1 MTLACV
7 DIGSTF
13 TKAALVDP
21 ATGRLLATAQ
31 APTTLDDVVTGVL
44 AATAGFPEAPV
55 VACSSAGGGLRL
67 AVVGYEEL
75 ISAEAGHRVAL
86 SAGARVVHVAA
97 GVLDGGRLA
106 ALRAAEPDVVLLV
119 GGTDGGEAS
128 VLRANAAALASA
140 ASLQGRPPPGSR
152 PERARGGQEGALLR
166 VLGGSGVRPWSV
178 PVVLAGNVAVRDEAA
193 AVLRDGGVPVHEAGN
208 VLPDIGR
215 LAPESARSAI
225 RAVFLEHVIGGE
237 RLSTDPR
244 LRSWVRAVTPDA
256 VLEGVTVLARVSAPA
271 EVSVVA
277 LDVGGATT
285 DVYCVPDPDAEQAT
299 LGREAVGVP
308 ARRRTVEGDL
318 GVSWSVDALRAA
330 AAAEG
335 LRDPGGDPLALGE
348 AAATV
353 ALRRHLRAETAY
365 GPGGASARAARLVV
379 LSGGV
384 FRHADPAAVD
394 QVLARLAEDAGGAG
408 SVLDGKAVIVDRR
421 YVLAAIG
428 LLSADHAEA
437 AAALARDL
445 LDGPGKVTP
454 LARRRWST
462 SRPMR
467 RR

>member
-1 MTLACV
+1 MMLACV

-13 TKAALVDP
+13 TKAALVDV
-21 ATGRLLATAQ
+21 ATGQLLATAQ

-44 AATAGFPEAPV
+44 AATADVRTHGHECGDGAVPI

-75 ISAEAGHRVAL
+75 ISAEAGHRAAL

-97 GVLDGGRLA
+97 GVQDAAGLA

-128 VLRANAAALASA
+128 VLRSNAAALA
-140 ASLQGRPPPGSR
+140 
-152 PERARGGQEGALLR
+152 GAD
-166 VLGGSGVRPWSV
+166 WSV
-178 PVVLAGNVAVRDEAA
+178 PVVLAGNVAVRDEVA
-193 AVLRDGGVPVHEAGN
+193 AVLRGGGLPVHEADN

-215 LAPESARSAI
+215 LAPEPARAAI
-225 RAVFLEHVIGGE
+225 RAVFLEHVIGGD

-256 VLEGVTVLARVSAPA
+256 VLEGVTVLARVLAPA
-271 EVSVVA
+271 GVSVVV

-285 DVYCVPDPDAEQAT
+285 DVYCVPEPDAEQAT

-308 ARRRTVEGDL
+308 WRRRTVEGDL
-318 GVSWSVDALRAA
+318 GVSSSVDALRTA

-335 LRDPGGDPLALGE
+335 LPIPGDDPLALGE
-348 AAATV
+348 AAAIV
-353 ALRRHLRAETAY
+353 ALRRHLRAEAGY
-365 GPGGASARAARLVV
+365 GPSGASARSAGLVV

-394 QVLARLAEDAGGAG
+394 HVVARLAADAGGAG
-408 SVLDGKAVIVDRR
+408 SVLNGTPVVVDRR
-421 YVLAAIG
+421 YVLAAVG
-428 LLSADHAEA
+428 LLAAEHPDTA
-437 AAALARDL
+437 VTLAAAL
-445 LDGPGKVTP
+445 PGSVDTITP
-454 LARRRWST
+454 PAA
-462 SRPMR
+462 
-467 RR
+467 

>member
-21 ATGRLLATAQ
+21 ATGKLLATAQ

-44 AATAGFPEAPV
+44 AATAGFPDAPV
-55 VACSSAGGGLRL
+55 IACSSAGGGLRL

-75 ISAEAGHRVAL
+75 ISAEAGHRAAL

-97 GVLDGGRLA
+97 GVQDAAGLA

-128 VLRANAAALASA
+128 VLRANARALASSA
-140 ASLQGRPPPGSR
+140 LLQGPGASV
-152 PERARGGQEGALLR
+152 R
-166 VLGGSGVRPWSV
+166 VSGGSGVLGWSV
-178 PVVLAGNVAVRDEAA
+178 PVVLAGNAAVRDEVA
-193 AVLRDGGVPVHEAGN
+193 AVLRGGGLPVHEADN

-215 LAPESARSAI
+215 LAPESARAAI
-225 RAVFLEHVIGGE
+225 RAVFLEHVIGGD

-256 VLEGVTVLARVSAPA
+256 VLEGVTVLARVLAPA
-271 EVSVVA
+271 RVSVVV

-335 LRDPGGDPLALGE
+335 LPVPGDDPLSLGE

-353 ALRRHLRAETAY
+353 ALRRHLRAEAGY
-365 GPGGASARAARLVV
+365 GPGGASARSAGLVV

-384 FRHADPAAVD
+384 FRHADPTAVD
-394 QVLARLAEDAGGAG
+394 QVIARVAADAGGAG
-408 SVLDGKAVIVDRR
+408 SVLNGTPVVVDRS
-421 YVLAAIG
+421 YVLATIG
-428 LLSADHAEA
+428 LLAEEHPGTA
-437 AAALARDL
+437 VALATGL
-445 LDGPGKVTP
+445 LPDPYEVTP
-454 LARRRWST
+454 VR
-462 SRPMR
+462 
-467 RR
+467 

>member
-1 MTLACV
+1 MMLACV

-13 TKAALVDP
+13 TKAALVDV
-21 ATGRLLATAQ
+21 ATGELLATAQ

-44 AATAGFPEAPV
+44 AATADVRTHGHECGDGAVPI

-75 ISAEAGHRVAL
+75 ISAEAGHRAAL

-97 GVLDGGRLA
+97 GVQDAAGLA

-128 VLRANAAALASA
+128 VLRSNAAALA
-140 ASLQGRPPPGSR
+140 
-152 PERARGGQEGALLR
+152 GAD
-166 VLGGSGVRPWSV
+166 WSV
-178 PVVLAGNVAVRDEAA
+178 PVVLAGNVAVRDEVA
-193 AVLRDGGVPVHEAGN
+193 AVLRGGGLPVHEADN

-215 LAPESARSAI
+215 LAPESARAAI
-225 RAVFLEHVIGGE
+225 RAVFLEHVIGGD

-256 VLEGVTVLARVSAPA
+256 VLEGVTVLARVLAPA
-271 EVSVVA
+271 GVSVVV

-285 DVYCVPDPDAEQAT
+285 DVYCVPEPDAEQAT

-308 ARRRTVEGDL
+308 WRRRTVEGDL
-318 GVSWSVDALRAA
+318 GVSSSVDALRTA

-335 LRDPGGDPLALGE
+335 LPIPGDDPLALGE
-348 AAATV
+348 AAAIV
-353 ALRRHLRAETAY
+353 ALRRHLRAEAGY
-365 GPGGASARAARLVV
+365 GPSGASARSAGLVV

-394 QVLARLAEDAGGAG
+394 HVVARLAADAGGAG
-408 SVLDGKAVIVDRR
+408 SVLNGTPVVVDRR
-421 YVLAAIG
+421 YVLAAVG
-428 LLSADHAEA
+428 LLAAEHPDTA
-437 AAALARDL
+437 VALAAALLGSVDTI
-445 LDGPGKVTP
+445 TP
-454 LARRRWST
+454 PAA
-462 SRPMR
+462 
-467 RR
+467 

>member
-1 MTLACV
+1 VTVACV

-13 TKAALVDP
+13 TKAALVDQ

-44 AATAGFPEAPV
+44 AATAAFPEVPV
-55 VACSSAGGGLRL
+55 IACSSAGGGLRL

-75 ISAEAGHRVAL
+75 ISAEAGHRAAL
-86 SAGARVVHVAA
+86 SAGARVVHVSA
-97 GVLDGGRLA
+97 GVLDAGGLD

-128 VLRANAAALASA
+128 VLRANAGALA
-140 ASLQGRPPPGSR
+140 
-152 PERARGGQEGALLR
+152 GADR
-166 VLGGSGVRPWSV
+166 SV
-178 PVVLAGNVAVRDEAA
+178 PVVLAGNSAVRDEVA
-193 AVLRDGGVPVHEAGN
+193 AVLRDGGLPVHEADN

-215 LAPESARSAI
+215 LAPESARAAI
-225 RAVFLEHVIGGE
+225 REVFLEHVIGGD

-256 VLEGVTVLARVSAPA
+256 VLEGVTVLARVLAPA
-271 EVSVVA
+271 EVSVVV

-318 GVSWSVDALRAA
+318 GVSSSVDALRAA

-335 LRDPGGDPLALGE
+335 LPVPGDDPLALGE

-353 ALRRHLRAETAY
+353 ALRRHLRAEAGY
-365 GPGGASARAARLVV
+365 GPGGASARSAGLVV

-384 FRHADPAAVD
+384 FRHAGQAAVD
-394 QVLARLAEDAGGAG
+394 EAIARVAADAGGAG
-408 SVLDGKAVIVDRR
+408 SVLAGTPVIVDRS

-428 LLSADHAEA
+428 LLAAEHPDA
-437 AAALARDL
+437 ATALARQL
-445 LDGPGKVTP
+445 TRTP
-454 LARRRWST
+454 EMVSPPAG
-462 SRPMR
+462 
-467 RR
+467 

>member
-1 MTLACV
+1 V
-7 DIGSTF
+7 I
-13 TKAALVDP
+13 
-21 ATGRLLATAQ
+21 
-31 APTTLDDVVTGVL
+31 
-44 AATAGFPEAPV
+44 
-55 VACSSAGGGLRL
+55 ACSSAGGGLRL

-75 ISAEAGHRVAL
+75 ISAEAGHRAAL

-97 GVLDGGRLA
+97 GILDGAALA

-128 VLRANAAALASA
+128 VLRANAEVLASSA
-140 ASLQGRPPPGSR
+140 PLQGPGAS
-152 PERARGGQEGALLR
+152 AR
-166 VLGGSGVRPWSV
+166 VPGGSGVLPWSV
-178 PVVLAGNVAVRDEAA
+178 PVVLAGNAAVRDEVA
-193 AVLRDGGVPVHEAGN
+193 AVLRAGGLPVHEADN

-225 RAVFLEHVIGGE
+225 RAVFLEHVIGGD

-256 VLEGVTVLARVSAPA
+256 VLEGVTVLARVLAPA

-299 LGREAVGVP
+299 LGREAVGIP

-335 LRDPGGDPLALGE
+335 LPAPEDDPLALGE

-353 ALRRHLRAETAY
+353 ALRRHLRAEAAY
-365 GPGGASARAARLVV
+365 GPGGASARSARLVV

-384 FRHADPAAVD
+384 FRHAHPAAVD
-394 QVLARLAEDAGGAG
+394 GVIARLAEDGGGAG
-408 SVLDGKAVIVDRR
+408 SVLNGKAVIVDRR

-428 LLSADHAEA
+428 LLSGDHPEA
-437 AAALARDL
+437 AAALAHDL
-445 LDGPGKVTP
+445 LRSSERVTP
-454 LARRRWST
+454 LAR
-462 SRPMR
+462 
-467 RR
+467 

>member
-21 ATGRLLATAQ
+21 ATGELLATAQ

-44 AATAGFPEAPV
+44 AATAGFAEAPV

-75 ISAEAGHRVAL
+75 ISAEAGHRAAL

-97 GVLDGGRLA
+97 GVLDAPALA
-106 ALRAAEPDVVLLV
+106 ALRADDPDVVLLV

-128 VLRANAAALASA
+128 VLRANAATLASS
-140 ASLQGRPPPGSR
+140 ASLQGPGASV
-152 PERARGGQEGALLR
+152 R
-166 VLGGSGVRPWSV
+166 VLGGSGVLPWSV
-178 PVVLAGNVAVRDEAA
+178 PVVLAGNADVRDEVAE
-193 AVLRDGGVPVHEAGN
+193 VLRRGGLPVHEADN

-215 LAPESARSAI
+215 LAPQSARTAI
-225 RAVFLEHVIGGE
+225 RAVFLEHVIGGD

-256 VLEGVTVLARVSAPA
+256 VLEGVTVLARVLAPA
-271 EVSVVA
+271 EISVVVV
-277 LDVGGATT
+277 DVGGATT
-285 DVYCVPDPDAEQAT
+285 DVYCVPDPDAEQAN

-318 GVSWSVDALRAA
+318 GVSWSVDALRTA

-335 LRDPGGDPLALGE
+335 LPVPGADALALGE

-353 ALRRHLRAETAY
+353 ALRRHLRAEAGY
-365 GPGGASARAARLVV
+365 GPGGASARSAGLVV

-384 FRHADPAAVD
+384 FRHAEPAAVD
-394 QVLARLAEDAGGAG
+394 RVVARVAADAGGAG
-408 SVLDGKAVIVDRR
+408 SVLDGAPVIVDRR
-421 YVLAAIG
+421 YVLAAVG
-428 LLSADHAEA
+428 LLAAEHPGA
-437 AAALARDL
+437 ATALAGGL
-445 LDGPGKVTP
+445 LAGAVTSP
-454 LARRRWST
+454 AG
-462 SRPMR
+462 
-467 RR
+467 

>member
-1 MTLACV
+1 MTVACV

-21 ATGRLLATAQ
+21 SDGRLLATAQ

-44 AATAGFPEAPV
+44 AATAGFRDAPV

-75 ISAEAGHRVAL
+75 ISAEAGHRAAL

-97 GVLDGGRLA
+97 GVLDEAALA
-106 ALRAAEPDVVLLV
+106 ALRAAGPDVVLLV

-128 VLRANAAALASA
+128 VLRANAGALA
-140 ASLQGRPPPGSR
+140 
-152 PERARGGQEGALLR
+152 GAE
-166 VLGGSGVRPWSV
+166 WSV
-178 PVVLAGNVAVRDEAA
+178 PVVLAGNAAVRDEVA
-193 AVLRDGGVPVHEAGN
+193 AVLRGGGLPVHEADN

-215 LAPESARSAI
+215 LAPESARAAI
-225 RAVFLEHVIGGE
+225 RAVFLEHVIGGD

-244 LRSWVRAVTPDA
+244 LRGWVRAVTPDA
-256 VLEGVTVLARVSAPA
+256 VLEGVTVLAQVTGP
-271 EVSVVA
+271 VVV

-285 DVYCVPDPDAEQAT
+285 DVYCVPDPDAEQAA

-335 LRDPGGDPLALGE
+335 LPEPGDDPLGLGE

-353 ALRRHLRAETAY
+353 ALRRHLRAEAGY
-365 GPGGASARAARLVV
+365 GPGGASARSAGLVV

-384 FRHADPAAVD
+384 FRHAEQAAVD
-394 QVLARLAEDAGGAG
+394 AVIARVAADAGGAG
-408 SVLDGKAVIVDRR
+408 SVLRDTPVVVDRR
-421 YVLAAIG
+421 YVLAAVG
-428 LLSADHAEA
+428 LLAAEHPDA
-437 AAALARDL
+437 AAVLARGL
-445 LDGPGKVTP
+445 VTP
-454 LARRRWST
+454 VG
-462 SRPMR
+462 
-467 RR
+467 

>member
-1 MTLACV
+1 MILACV

-13 TKAALVDP
+13 TKAALVDG
-21 ATGRLLATAQ
+21 ATGELLATAQ

-44 AATAGFPEAPV
+44 TATARLSGDGRSGHFGRSGAVPIL
-55 VACSSAGGGLRL
+55 ACSSAGGGLRL

-75 ISAEAGHRVAL
+75 ISAEAGHRAAL

-97 GVLDGGRLA
+97 GVLDGAGLT
-106 ALRAAEPDVVLLV
+106 ALREAAPDVVLLV

-128 VLRANAAALASA
+128 VLRANAAALAA
-140 ASLQGRPPPGSR
+140 LRRP
-152 PERARGGQEGALLR
+152 
-166 VLGGSGVRPWSV
+166 V
-178 PVVLAGNVAVRDEAA
+178 PVVLAGNAAVRDEVAG
-193 AVLRDGGVPVHEAGN
+193 VLRNGGLPVHEADN

-215 LAPESARSAI
+215 LAPESARAAI
-225 RAVFLEHVIGGE
+225 RAVFLEHVIGGN

-244 LRSWVRAVTPDA
+244 LRAWVRAVTPDA
-256 VLEGVTVLARVSAPA
+256 VLEGVTVLARVLAP
-271 EVSVVA
+271 ERVSVVV

-285 DVYCVPDPDAEQAT
+285 DVYCVPDPDAEQAS

-318 GVSWSVDALRAA
+318 GVSSSVDALRTA

-335 LRDPGGDPLALGE
+335 LPVPGDDPLELGE

-353 ALRRHLRAETAY
+353 ALRRHLRAEAGY
-365 GPGGASARAARLVV
+365 GPGGASARSAGLAV

-394 QVLARLAEDAGGAG
+394 QVIARVAADAGGAG
-408 SVLDGKAVIVDRR
+408 SVLGGTPVIVDRR

-428 LLSADHAEA
+428 LLAGEHPAT
-437 AAALARDL
+437 AAALAAGL
-445 LDGPGKVTP
+445 LRSPDTVTP
-454 LARRRWST
+454 LGR
-462 SRPMR
+462 
-467 RR
+467 